1 MTEQEFSVYAYTSSF
16 SYEIFICTAHNCERG
31 MRYGADSSFMKN
43 AMTMERGK
51 TSARHLGSFQKQF
64 EKVKNYISKALL
76 KLSKR
81 KPFSAEAAFFTA
93 LNDELAFATST
104 KTLIDIISRGQEKI
118 NELRED

>member
-1 MTEQEFSVYAYTSSF
+1 MQTFTEGML
-16 SYEIFICTAHNCERG
+16 YENFIRIAHNCKPG
-31 MRYGADSSFMKN
+31 MRYGANSSLMEN
-43 AMTMERGK
+43 PMTMEQGK
-51 TSARHLGSFQKQF
+51 TYASHLGSFEKQF